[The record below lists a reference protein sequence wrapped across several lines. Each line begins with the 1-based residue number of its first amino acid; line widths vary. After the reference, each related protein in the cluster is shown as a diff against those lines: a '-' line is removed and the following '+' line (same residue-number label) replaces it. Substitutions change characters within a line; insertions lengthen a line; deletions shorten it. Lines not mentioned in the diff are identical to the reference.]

1 MLIKL
6 KQIFVENLRLFFV
19 TSLIFNLLR
28 GKQFCLLKSFIKP
41 PGGLIYF
48 KHTWEG
54 GGGLLI

>member
-6 KQIFVENLRLFFV
+6 KQFFVENLRLFFV

-48 KHTWEG
+48 KHT
-54 GGGLLI
+54 